1 PQYALGASATVIRN
15 SDLNAPICATRPRI
29 CSPRWIEIDYV
40 CRGAQ
45 PQPCMVRYAIVDS
58 ARNLVA
64 ADSTNARRNG
74 TGRVQVHS
82 TCRGTVPKQ
91 GVSVTGLSEKPSG
104 ADLNTAARGDR
115 PRFGEDATWVEIDR
129 ARRGA
134 MPQHRMIML
143 GAVAIRQANLSVAL
157 NT

>member
-1 PQYALGASATVIRN
+1 
-15 SDLNAPICATRPRI
+15 
-29 CSPRWIEIDYV
+29 
-40 CRGAQ
+40 
-45 PQPCMVRYAIVDS
+45 
-58 ARNLVA
+58 
-64 ADSTNARRNG
+64 
-74 TGRVQVHS
+74 GRVQVHS
-82 TCRGTVPKQ
+82 TCRGTVPQQ
-91 GVSVTGLSEKPSG
+91 GGSVTGLSEKPSG

-157 NT
+157 NTIRLAGRISRGREINILVSGGRKRTRPYAEV